1 MILSSEFTSEFQV
14 SVKTKQ
20 MSFMT
25 KEKSIKSKIKK
36 QIQYFPT

>member
-1 MILSSEFTSEFQV
+1 MILSSEFTWEFQV

-20 MSFMT
+20 ISFMG
-25 KEKSIKSKIKK
+25 KEKIIKSNIKK